1 MRLRPRGVAP
11 DRRKRGSCAAA
22 GLIVLLAAVLGAAP
36 ARAGDAERG
45 RTIFALAG
53 GCGCHTMADGPIG
66 AGGKKIETP
75 FGTFFG
81 TNITSDPET
90 GIGAWSDAE
99 VDSAIRGG
107 VLRGGEAE
115 APVMP
120 YYWYAGM
127 SDADAADLIAYLR
140 TLPAERRGNRPH
152 EGELPLA
159 RWAYR
164 AWALLFAE
172 QPVAPATAPK
182 EGVERGRYL
191 ADHVSLCSD
200 CHTPRT
206 ALGAVDR
213 SYYMAGTAEG
223 PGGEKVPNITPHATG
238 IADWDAGDVASVLE
252 TGMLPNFD
260 NVQGSMAEVVD
271 GVAGGPGYKDAS
283 ELDRRAIA
291 EYVLSVAPIAH
302 EVRE

>member
-1 MRLRPRGVAP
+1 MPLRRNQFSLRRFAHATVVA
-11 DRRKRGSCAAA
+11 SA
-22 GLIVLLAAVLGAAP
+22 IVSPVVIGATP
-36 ARAGDAERG
+36 AWPGDAERG
-45 RTIFALAG
+45 RKIFALAG
-53 GCGCHTMADGPIG
+53 GCGCHTMADGPVG

-99 VDSAIRGG
+99 IDAAIRGG

-127 SDADAADLIAYLR
+127 GDADAADLIAYLR
-140 TLPAERRGNRPH
+140 TLPAARRGNRPH

-172 QPVAPATAPK
+172 QPVAPETAPK
-182 EGVERGRYL
+182 KGVERGRYL

-213 SYYMAGTAEG
+213 SYYMAGTSEG

-238 IADWDAGDVASVLE
+238 IADWDADDVASVLE
-252 TGMLPNFD
+252 TGMLPNYD

-302 EVRE
+302 DVGE